1 MAQATLEQIKLRKH
15 GGSAPQLKATR
26 KENGN
31 KFLYIEDNGE
41 NLKTLTTAANHWNGL
56 QGFRDR
62 TARSWRYR
70 RGQQWDDMVID
81 PSTGLLNQEKNVISS
96 QGQIPFVVNMIAPL
110 IRNFKGQFRSSNS
123 RSSVI
128 ARTREDAPIG
138 EMLTNT
144 IRAVYDVNEGWEEDS
159 VALEVFLTSGAA
171 VQKVEYKYNEE
182 KKKPFVRFVN
192 VELTSLFFNTV
203 KRRDLSDMTM
213 VGEFHDM
220 NKDDVI
226 AAFAKNKEDE
236 AKIRQIYGYVGEDG
250 YDSEEH
256 FSEEWATN
264 RNFYFPRENNKCR
277 VFEIWQIEG
286 EWRYWYHDWLNAKFG
301 DIKLTPE
308 NKLRIEQTNAQR
320 LAKAAEYGI
329 APEDVA
335 LIEYKEKFVKYWKF
349 KFLTPN
355 GQTLLEGETPY
366 NHKTHPYIFL
376 LHPLIRGEVW
386 GFVEDVIDIQ
396 RKFNRDHILMDYV
409 IGASPK
415 GTLVIDENSISD
427 DFPFET
433 IVDTYTKRN
442 GVIKMN
448 LKSGA
453 QIPQQLVGKAMPVG
467 LNESLNMGLQLMN
480 SMSGVNDAIQ
490 GRNPGSGTPAS
501 RYAMEA
507 QNSTMNS
514 KDQMDAFSAFRC
526 RRDKKMLDLI
536 VQFYK
541 EKEYLPISGQNYS
554 DETKMFD
561 PGKLTE
567 DLSYTVSISQGTDSR
582 AYRAIM
588 DEQLNAWVEQGL
600 IPMELML
607 KHTSMPFASQLL
619 SDIEEMKKQAVQGAQ
634 LPPDT
639 GMTGKIVQGLQ
650 GMGADA
656 SQADPRTVELMQRY
670 AGTQAQA

>member
-1 MAQATLEQIKLRKH
+1 
-15 GGSAPQLKATR
+15 
-26 KENGN
+26 
-31 KFLYIEDNGE
+31 
-41 NLKTLTTAANHWNGL
+41 
-56 QGFRDR
+56 
-62 TARSWRYR
+62 
-70 RGQQWDDMVID
+70 
-81 PSTGLLNQEKNVISS
+81 
-96 QGQIPFVVNMIAPL
+96 
-110 IRNFKGQFRSSNS
+110 
-123 RSSVI
+123 
-128 ARTREDAPIG
+128 
-138 EMLTNT
+138 
-144 IRAVYDVNEGWEEDS
+144 
-159 VALEVFLTSGAA
+159 
-171 VQKVEYKYNEE
+171 
-182 KKKPFVRFVN
+182 
-192 VELTSLFFNTV
+192 
-203 KRRDLSDMTM
+203 
-213 VGEFHDM
+213 
-220 NKDDVI
+220 
-226 AAFAKNKEDE
+226 
-236 AKIRQIYGYVGEDG
+236 
-250 YDSEEH
+250 
-256 FSEEWATN
+256 
-264 RNFYFPRENNKCR
+264 
-277 VFEIWQIEG
+277 
-286 EWRYWYHDWLNAKFG
+286 
-301 DIKLTPE
+301 
-308 NKLRIEQTNAQR
+308 
-320 LAKAAEYGI
+320 
-329 APEDVA
+329 
-335 LIEYKEKFVKYWKF
+335 
-349 KFLTPN
+349 
-355 GQTLLEGETPY
+355 
-366 NHKTHPYIFL
+366 
-376 LHPLIRGEVW
+376 
-386 GFVEDVIDIQ
+386 
-396 RKFNRDHILMDYV
+396 V

-619 SDIEEMKKQAVQGAQ
+619 SDIEEMKKQATQGAQ